1 MPNNVALQKYTLTEK
16 GIEELEENA
25 YVPYMHNH
33 RHKTTDDST
42 FGEPFTVWEMNKI
55 IAAEERQ
62 KEWKTI
68 VGKIEKQRFGVNMA
82 GSQGT
87 TQEVP
92 SEKKSKSEE
101 LKRFLRE
108 NRKNI
113 IAAANTEGDGFFE
126 ESKGLD
132 YCTIGKDKEALYQFY
147 VAIEKKFD
155 APALYR
161 ETAKLLHKYGLYDEE
176 VKVLKKGAAIVP
188 ATNRHREELLKM
200 LQDATTIRK
209 TR

>member
-1 MPNNVALQKYTLTEK
+1 M
-16 GIEELEENA
+16 I
-25 YVPYMHNH
+25 MHNH

-55 IAAEERQ
+55 IAAEGRQ
-62 KEWKTI
+62 KEWETI
-68 VGKIEKQRFGVNMA
+68 VGEIERQRFGVNMA

-87 TQEVP
+87 TQNLRTTQEVP
-92 SEKKSKSEE
+92 SEKENKGEE
-101 LKRFLRE
+101 LKMFLRE

-132 YCTIGKDKEALYQFY
+132 YCTIGNDKEALYQFY

-155 APALYR
+155 APALYK

-176 VKVLKKGAAIVP
+176 VKVLKKGVAIVP

-200 LQDATTIRK
+200 LQDAMTISK

>member
-1 MPNNVALQKYTLTEK
+1 
-16 GIEELEENA
+16 
-25 YVPYMHNH
+25 
-33 RHKTTDDST
+33 
-42 FGEPFTVWEMNKI
+42 
-55 IAAEERQ
+55 
-62 KEWKTI
+62 
-68 VGKIEKQRFGVNMA
+68 MA
-82 GSQGT
+82 GSQGTTQNPRT

>member
-1 MPNNVALQKYTLTEK
+1 MY
-16 GIEELEENA
+16 ENS
-25 YVPYMHNH
+25 V
-33 RHKTTDDST
+33 
-42 FGEPFTVWEMNKI
+42 
-55 IAAEERQ
+55 
-62 KEWKTI
+62 
-68 VGKIEKQRFGVNMA
+68 
-82 GSQGT
+82 
-87 TQEVP
+87 
-92 SEKKSKSEE
+92 
-101 LKRFLRE
+101 E

-132 YCTIGKDKEALYQFY
+132 YCTIGNDKEALYQFY

-155 APALYR
+155 APALYK

-176 VKVLKKGAAIVP
+176 VKVLKKGVAIVP

-200 LQDATTIRK
+200 LQDAMTISK

>member
-1 MPNNVALQKYTLTEK
+1 MWLYKIYFNRK

-55 IAAEERQ
+55 IATEGRQ

-82 GSQGT
+82 GSQGTTQNLRT

-176 VKVLKKGAAIVP
+176 VKVLKKEPPLFPRQTDTGK
-188 ATNRHREELLKM
+188 NYLKCFKM
-200 LQDATTIRK
+200 QRP
-209 TR
+209 